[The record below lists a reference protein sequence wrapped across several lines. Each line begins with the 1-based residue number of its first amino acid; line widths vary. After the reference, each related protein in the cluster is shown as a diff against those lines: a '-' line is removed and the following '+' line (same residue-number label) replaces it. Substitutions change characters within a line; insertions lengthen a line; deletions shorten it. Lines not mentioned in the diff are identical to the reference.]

1 VSLALHATRT
11 CPRTGKVGYA
21 HDDAVRVAKRAHRRK
36 GHRMNAYRCVHC
48 REWHIGHADTSEQRR
63 RRAA

>member
-1 VSLALHATRT
+1 MSLALHATRT

-36 GHRMNAYRCVHC
+36 GHRMAVYRCTAC
-48 REWHIGHADTSEQRR
+48 RQFHVGHADVSKQRR